1 MDGRIYFYLGKK
13 NRKLLSSAAAGS
25 ASFPSDVVPLVVT
38 ALATTGAPR
47 LHEPE
52 IMIIFR

>member
-1 MDGRIYFYLGKK
+1 MDGSI
-13 NRKLLSSAAAGS
+13 LLVYGEEEESE
-25 ASFPSDVVPLVVT
+25 ASLLRGFVPVRRGVT

-47 LHEPE
+47 LHETE

>member
-1 MDGRIYFYLGKK
+1 MEKKK
-13 NRKLLSSAAAGS
+13 NRKLLSSAAP
-25 ASFPSDVVPLVVT
+25 FPSDVVPLVVT

-47 LHEPE
+47 LHETE